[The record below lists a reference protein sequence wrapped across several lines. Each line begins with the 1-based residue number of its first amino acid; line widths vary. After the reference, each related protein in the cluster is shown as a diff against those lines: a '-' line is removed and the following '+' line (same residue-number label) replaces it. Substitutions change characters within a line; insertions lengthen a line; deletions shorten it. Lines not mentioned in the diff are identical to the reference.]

1 MLAAFIMTLR
11 LKLSSEQKIKAM
23 EQLNVLINKQNLMD
37 KLNPTVKIETI
48 PSFQALTE
56 SIQKLI
62 EC

>member
-1 MLAAFIMTLR
+1 MTLR